1 MLRKIFAQIPLNE
14 IFWVAFCNC
23 AFAFCNLTF
32 LKKKCTA
39 TEVHIGKNIQRIR
52 EIVGM
57 KQETLA
63 SELGISHQAIS
74 KIEYSETVD
83 DEKLEAISQ
92 ALKVSP
98 EAIKNFNMDA
108 AINFLN
114 NITNNHFDN
123 QSTAVIYQQVM
134 NPIDKIV
141 ELYERLLKE
150 KEEII
155 AVYKQTKN
163 LK

>member
-23 AFAFCNLTF
+23 AFAFCNL
-32 LKKKCTA
+32 
-39 TEVHIGKNIQRIR
+39 
-52 EIVGM
+52 
-57 KQETLA
+57 
-63 SELGISHQAIS
+63 
-74 KIEYSETVD
+74 EYSETVD